1 MPPDFP
7 AYCSPCAPWWLR
19 EILYFPSD
27 GEEPGECC
35 FLLEDNSGTLLLED
49 ETGCLQPENC

>member
-19 EILYFPSD
+19 EVLYFPPAGDSS
-27 GEEPGECC
+27 GCC
-35 FLLEDNSGTLLLED
+35 FLLEDGTGTLLD
-49 ETGCLQPENC
+49 ETETTCLAPENC